1 LADIFFLSCRQIVY
15 MKENR
20 RENGVITAIRQ
31 ARMGYMDSSDRS
43 FDKFMHAL
51 MEKWGT
57 GPNAGGNRDPS
68 RITVVSVS
76 SEPGSGGQVI
86 AKSIAEQMGYD
97 LFQRDIIREIAD
109 SADIGASVIESI
121 EKERL
126 SGIEDFIATLVSRR
140 YLWPEIYLEQ
150 LMKVIS
156 VIGKHGMAVIAG
168 RGANF
173 ILPPNERLSIRVVA
187 PIELRIQNI
196 SRLLNIPEDE
206 ARKRVIMTE
215 AKRRAFIRKSFNA
228 EIADPINYDL
238 TFNTEF
244 IRYEAAVAVVR
255 QILEGGGKSG

>member
-1 LADIFFLSCRQIVY
+1 
-15 MKENR
+15 
-20 RENGVITAIRQ
+20 
-31 ARMGYMDSSDRS
+31 MDNPDLS
-43 FDKFMHAL
+43 FDKFIQEL
-51 MEKWGT
+51 MDKWGNM
-57 GPNAGGNRDPS
+57 PNADRNRDAS
-68 RITVVSVS
+68 LITVVTVS

-86 AKSIAEQMGYD
+86 ASGIAERMGYD

-109 SADIGASVIESI
+109 RADIGVSVIESI

-187 PIELRIQNI
+187 PIDFRVQSI
-196 SRLLNIPEDE
+196 SRLLSISEEE
-206 ARKRVIMTE
+206 ARKRVIVKE
-215 AKRRAFIRKSFNA
+215 AKRKAFIRKSFNA
-228 EIADPINYDL
+228 DIADPINYDL

-244 IRYEAAVAVVR
+244 IRYEAAVEAVQ

>member
-1 LADIFFLSCRQIVY
+1 
-15 MKENR
+15 
-20 RENGVITAIRQ
+20 
-31 ARMGYMDSSDRS
+31 MDSPDRS
-43 FDKFMHAL
+43 FDIFIQEL
-51 MEKWGT
+51 VEKWGKT
-57 GPNAGGNRDPS
+57 PNVDRNRGPS
-68 RITVVSVS
+68 RITVVTVS

-86 AKSIAEQMGYD
+86 ARGIAERMGYD

-109 SADIGASVIESI
+109 RADIGVSVIESI

-173 ILPPNERLSIRVVA
+173 ILPSNERLSIRVVA
-187 PIELRIQNI
+187 PMDFRVQSI
-196 SRLLNIPEDE
+196 SRLLNISEEE
-206 ARKRVIMTE
+206 ARKRVIMKE
-215 AKRRAFIRKSFNA
+215 ATRKAFIRKSFNA
-228 EIADPINYDL
+228 DIADPINYDL

-244 IRYEAAVAVVR
+244 IRYEAAVEAVR

>member
-1 LADIFFLSCRQIVY
+1 MDSPDLSFDIFIQELV
-15 MKENR
+15 
-20 RENGVITAIRQ
+20 A
-31 ARMGYMDSSDRS
+31 
-43 FDKFMHAL
+43 
-51 MEKWGT
+51 KWGNA
-57 GPNAGGNRDPS
+57 PNADKNSGPS
-68 RITVVSVS
+68 RITVVTVS

-86 AKSIAEQMGYD
+86 ARDIAEKMGYD

-109 SADIGASVIESI
+109 RADIGVSVIESI

-140 YLWPEIYLEQ
+140 YLWPEKYLEQ

-187 PIELRIQNI
+187 PMDLRIQNI
-196 SRLLNIPEDE
+196 SRLLSISEEE
-206 ARKRVIMTE
+206 ARKRVIMKE
-215 AKRRAFIRKSFNA
+215 AKRKAFIRKSFNVD
-228 EIADPINYDL
+228 IADPINYDL

-244 IRYEAAVAVVR
+244 IRYEAAVEAVR

>member
-1 LADIFFLSCRQIVY
+1 
-15 MKENR
+15 
-20 RENGVITAIRQ
+20 
-31 ARMGYMDSSDRS
+31 MDSPDRS
-43 FDKFMHAL
+43 FDIFIQEL
-51 MEKWGT
+51 VEKWGNT
-57 GPNAGGNRDPS
+57 PNADINRDPS
-68 RITVVSVS
+68 RITVVTVS

-86 AKSIAEQMGYD
+86 ARGIAEKMRYD

-109 SADIGASVIESI
+109 RADIGVSVIESI

-187 PIELRIQNI
+187 PMDFRVQSI
-196 SRLLNIPEDE
+196 SRLLNISEEE
-206 ARKRVIMTE
+206 ARKRVIMKE
-215 AKRRAFIRKSFNA
+215 ATRKAFIRKSFNA
-228 EIADPINYDL
+228 DIADPINYDL

-244 IRYEAAVAVVR
+244 IRYEAAVEAVQ
-255 QILEGGGKSG
+255 QILEGGCKSG

>member
-1 LADIFFLSCRQIVY
+1 MNSP
-15 MKENR
+15 
-20 RENGVITAIRQ
+20 
-31 ARMGYMDSSDRS
+31 DRS
-43 FDKFMHAL
+43 FDKFIQQIV
-51 MEKWGT
+51 EKWGST
-57 GPNAGGNRDPS
+57 PNADRSRDAS
-68 RITVVSVS
+68 SITVVTVS

-86 AKSIAEQMGYD
+86 ARIIAEKLGYD

-109 SADIGASVIESI
+109 RADIGASVIESI

-156 VIGKHGMAVIAG
+156 VIGKHGSAVIAG

-187 PIELRIQNI
+187 PMDLRVQNI
-196 SRLLNIPEDE
+196 SRLLNISEDE
-206 ARKRVIMTE
+206 ARKRVIMKE
-215 AKRRAFIRKSFNA
+215 AKRKAFIRKSFNVD
-228 EIADPINYDL
+228 IADPINYDL

-244 IRYEAAVAVVR
+244 IRYEAAVEAVR

>member
-1 LADIFFLSCRQIVY
+1 
-15 MKENR
+15 
-20 RENGVITAIRQ
+20 
-31 ARMGYMDSSDRS
+31 MDSPDRS
-43 FDKFMHAL
+43 FDIFIQEL
-51 MEKWGT
+51 VEKWGNT
-57 GPNAGGNRDPS
+57 PNADINRDPS
-68 RITVVSVS
+68 RITVVTVS

-86 AKSIAEQMGYD
+86 ARGIAEKMRYD

-109 SADIGASVIESI
+109 RADIGVSVIESI

-187 PIELRIQNI
+187 PMDFRVQSI
-196 SRLLNIPEDE
+196 SRLLNISEEE
-206 ARKRVIMTE
+206 ARKRVIMKE
-215 AKRRAFIRKSFNA
+215 ATRKAFIRKSFNA
-228 EIADPINYDL
+228 DIADPINYDL

-244 IRYEAAVAVVR
+244 IRYEAAVEAVQ

>member
-1 LADIFFLSCRQIVY
+1 MNSP
-15 MKENR
+15 
-20 RENGVITAIRQ
+20 
-31 ARMGYMDSSDRS
+31 DRS
-43 FDKFMHAL
+43 FDKFIQEL
-51 MEKWGT
+51 VEKWGNL
-57 GPNAGGNRDPS
+57 PNADRNCDPS
-68 RITVVSVS
+68 RITVVTVS

-86 AKSIAEQMGYD
+86 ARGIAGKMGYD

-109 SADIGASVIESI
+109 RADIGASVIESL

-140 YLWPEIYLEQ
+140 YLWPEMYLEQ

-156 VIGKHGMAVIAG
+156 VIGKHGRAVIAG

-187 PIELRIQNI
+187 PMDLRVQNI
-196 SRLLNIPEDE
+196 SRLLNISEDE
-206 ARKRVIMTE
+206 ARKRVIMME
-215 AKRRAFIRKSFNA
+215 AKRKAFIRKSFNA
-228 EIADPINYDL
+228 DIADPINYDL

-244 IRYEAAVAVVR
+244 IRYEAAVEGVL

>member
-1 LADIFFLSCRQIVY
+1 
-15 MKENR
+15 
-20 RENGVITAIRQ
+20 
-31 ARMGYMDSSDRS
+31 MDKPDRS
-43 FDKFMHAL
+43 FDKFIQEL
-51 MEKWGT
+51 VEKWGNT
-57 GPNAGGNRDPS
+57 PADRNHGAS
-68 RITVVSVS
+68 RITVVTVS

-86 AKSIAEQMGYD
+86 ARNIAEQMGYD

-109 SADIGASVIESI
+109 RADIGVSVIESI

-140 YLWPEIYLEQ
+140 YLWPEMYLEQ

-187 PIELRIQNI
+187 PMDFRVLNI
-196 SRLLNIPEDE
+196 SRLLNISEEE
-206 ARKRVIMTE
+206 ARKRVIMKE
-215 AKRRAFIRKSFNA
+215 AKRKAFIRKSFNA
-228 EIADPINYDL
+228 DIADPINYDL

-244 IRYEAAVAVVR
+244 IRYEAAVEAVR
-255 QILEGGGKSG
+255 QILERGGKSG